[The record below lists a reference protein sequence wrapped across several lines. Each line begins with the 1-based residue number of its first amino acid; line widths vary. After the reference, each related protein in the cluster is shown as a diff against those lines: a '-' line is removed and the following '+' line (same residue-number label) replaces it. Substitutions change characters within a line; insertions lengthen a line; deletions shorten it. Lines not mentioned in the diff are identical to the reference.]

1 MVKAALSKA
10 YWLGALIL
18 LVCGWARAASV
29 QPITSA
35 TSAPQGRI
43 YIFRMVR
50 SFGAHIDDYV
60 TVNGTSVARVS
71 PGNGIYCDVAPGD
84 YLIGVARHKTQPLK
98 VSVTAG
104 QGAIRLCD
112 APPAG
117 RRNLAAQRSIHLRS
131 VIRYAT
137 AGACLWSAERV
148 QEYHL
153 TRATCQP

>member
-104 QGAIRLCD
+104 QGQYVCVMLHQPGGGAPRKGASTSDQSFDIRLLQ
-112 APPAG
+112 PG
-117 RRNLAAQRSIHLRS
+117 
-131 VIRYAT
+131 Y
-137 AGACLWSAERV
+137 GAKRV